1 MICSTGSGKQWQNNC
16 IAIRTMKNITM
27 KNNTFQTISDA
38 YQLVSG
44 AKIKGK
50 NQEEIFELGAYD
62 GNKRGYILYAFEDG
76 VKFGDFSVIISE
88 KELMNNYLIEDT
100 KVTQSMA
107 A

>member
-1 MICSTGSGKQWQNNC
+1 
-16 IAIRTMKNITM
+16 MKNMTM

-50 NQEEIFELGAYD
+50 KHEEIFELGAYD
-62 GNKRGYILYAFEDG
+62 GNKRGYTLYAFEDG
-76 VKFGDFSVIISE
+76 VKFGDFNVIISE
-88 KELMNNYLIEDT
+88 KELMNNYLIEKA